1 MEVPARERV
10 QVGRLLGRS
19 RAEKRTP
26 WGCRLSKPLLP
37 NRMQSGSAEAAEG
50 KAELPTPRSHTHT
63 RAHTQRGSFRPAP
76 EYFKYKV
83 EGPRG

>member
-50 KAELPTPRSHTHT
+50 RAANPTFTHSHTCSHT
-63 RAHTQRGSFRPAP
+63 AGFFSASPGVF
-76 EYFKYKV
+76 
-83 EGPRG
+83 